1 MKQLLSFAI
10 ALLALGA
17 LPVSAVG
24 QPVTLDSEKV
34 LLDTLAGRLEQ
45 AAQLSQAFLAE
56 GSDKH
61 LRALAQTEL
70 RLRRIQAAQL
80 RERLRR
86 WYGIDTAK
94 HYPAPP
100 AKAPDR
106 YAEALRINHGQIIEL
121 LELGQGLRLRA
132 ELRRYMDQIVL
143 DCLVQLPAR
152 RTAPGA
158 QKIAS

>member
-1 MKQLLSFAI
+1 MLAI
-10 ALLALGA
+10 ALLAFGA
-17 LPVSAVG
+17 LPVGAVG
-24 QPVTLDSEKV
+24 QPVNLDSEEV

-45 AAQLSQAFLAE
+45 AAQLSKAFLAE

-70 RLRRIQAAQL
+70 RLRRLQATQL

-86 WYGIDTAK
+86 WYGIESARN
-94 HYPAPP
+94 YPAPS
-100 AKAPDR
+100 AKEPDR

-121 LELGQGLRLRA
+121 LELSQGLRLRA
-132 ELRRYMDQIVL
+132 ELRRYMDQIAL

-152 RTAPGA
+152 RTASRA
-158 QKIAS
+158 QKVAS